1 MRHVPPPLAELTAH
15 AQSLTS
21 AGDLAGARAVLADV
35 LDPTDAD
42 PQRATA
48 DLAVAAALHARIL
61 IALGDPHS
69 ARIWA
74 GFAHAAEERLH
85 GPHHER
91 TIAAAATHAAVLQRT
106 GNHGRAVQLYHDLV
120 AELITLDGPDSPRV
134 LAAQAD
140 LATAEH
146 SAGQCTAA
154 RSRLAQVWER
164 HRAMYGDA
172 APAGIKMLAR
182 LGAMQRECGHEAAG
196 QEHVTLAQELCA
208 RYLPADHPL
217 AVQVDALAR
226 RTGPDQH
233 RCGRVTPSV
242 GPGGPLPDGPEIPG
256 VRHVPGAAPGVTP
269 VPLAGG
275 PGGRHARAHRAL
287 VTPPP
292 PDPPRFVPP
301 PADRPP
307 TVTPPPADPP
317 RFVPP
322 SPGRPLVAP
331 PPADPPR
338 FVPPP
343 PDRPPTVTPPPADPP
358 SSGPAPSGPAPS
370 DPAPSGPAP
379 SDPAPSDP
387 APSGPPPS
395 GPPPSGPLRLAPP
408 PPEWPARVTQPAP
421 DESPGGAGQR
431 PAHVDQGQAYTGL
444 GAVPAG
450 RPAPMGWQPSLVFPP
465 PHPEPVRTL
474 PPPHA
479 VVGGAAATPPGS
491 SLVADRRLPVPV
503 ALPEPARSR
512 RSAALVTVLL
522 AGIAVAAVVVAATLP
537 RGGPGEPPATADAPT
552 TAAAAPAP
560 TVSASPGTPASAPG
574 GAPQDVQLR
583 DNRDSVSLRWGYPPG
598 SEGPVLI
605 SGGRTGQQQRAFQQL
620 PAGTTDYV
628 VYGLNEQAN
637 YCFTVAVIYA
647 VDNVAAAPQTC
658 TDRR

>member
-61 IALGDPHS
+61 IALGDPHG

-85 GPHHER
+85 GPRDER
-91 TIAAAATHAAVLQRT
+91 TVAAAATHAAVLQRT

-146 SAGQCTAA
+146 AAGQCTAA
-154 RSRLAQVWER
+154 RSRLAQAWER
-164 HRAMYGDA
+164 HRATYGDA
-172 APAGIKMLAR
+172 EPAGIKMLAR
-182 LGAMQRECGHEAAG
+182 LGAMQRECGHDAAG
-196 QEHVTLAQELCA
+196 QEHLALARELCA

-226 RTGPDQH
+226 RAGPDRH

-242 GPGGPLPDGPEIPG
+242 GPGGPLPDGPRAPDGHAPG
-256 VRHVPGAAPGVTP
+256 VRLVPDSAPGVTP
-269 VPLAGG
+269 VPEGG
-275 PGGRHARAHRAL
+275 PGGRHARADRPL
-287 VTPPP
+287 VAPPP

-301 PADRPP
+301 PAADRPP
-307 TVTPPPADPP
+307 ARTPPPADRPSTVTPPPADPP

-322 SPGRPLVAP
+322 PRPLVTPPSADPARFVPPPPLVTP

-343 PDRPPTVTPPPADPP
+343 PEQPPTVSPPA
-358 SSGPAPSGPAPS
+358 
-370 DPAPSGPAP
+370 
-379 SDPAPSDP
+379 
-387 APSGPPPS
+387 
-395 GPPPSGPLRLAPP
+395 
-408 PPEWPARVTQPAP
+408 
-421 DESPGGAGQR
+421 PGA
-431 PAHVDQGQAYTGL
+431 AA
-444 GAVPAG
+444 AG
-450 RPAPMGWQPSLVFPP
+450 RPAPMGWQPSVVFPP
-465 PHPEPVRTL
+465 PHPEPVRT
-474 PPPHA
+474 PPPPYA
-479 VVGGAAATPPGS
+479 VQGGAGVGQPGS

-503 ALPEPARSR
+503 ARPEPVRSR
-512 RSAALVTVLL
+512 RPAVLVAVLL
-522 AGIAVAAVVVAATLP
+522 AGIVVAAVVVAATLP
-537 RGGPGEPPATADAPT
+537 RAGRGEPAVTAAAPT
-552 TAAAAPAP
+552 TAATAPVASTAPAS
-560 TVSASPGTPASAPG
+560 SAPASSAPASAAPTPD
-574 GAPQDVQLR
+574 GAPQNVRLR
-583 DNRDSVSLRWGYPPG
+583 DNRDSVSLQWGYPPG
-598 SEGPVLI
+598 AEGPVLI

-628 VYGLNEQAN
+628 VYGLNEQEN
-637 YCFTVAVIYA
+637 YCFTVAVVYT
-647 VDNVAAAPQTC
+647 VDNVAASPQIC
-658 TDRR
+658 TNRR

>member
-61 IALGDPHS
+61 IALGDPHG

-85 GPHHER
+85 GPHDER

-154 RSRLAQVWER
+154 RSRLAQAWER
-164 HRAMYGDA
+164 HRVTYGDA

-182 LGAMQRECGHEAAG
+182 LGAMQRECGHDAAG
-196 QEHVTLAQELCA
+196 REHLALAQELCA

-217 AVQVDALAR
+217 AVQVNALAR
-226 RTGPDQH
+226 RNEPDRH

-242 GPGGPLPDGPEIPG
+242 GPDAPAPG
-256 VRHVPGAAPGVTP
+256 VRHVSGAAPGVTP
-269 VPLAGG
+269 VHPTGGG
-275 PGGRHARAHRAL
+275 PGGRHARADRPL

-292 PDPPRFVPP
+292 PDPPRFVPH
-301 PADRPP
+301 PAQRPL
-307 TVTPPPADPP
+307 VTPPPADPP

-322 SPGRPLVAP
+322 PPASPQVTPPPADRPPTVAP

-338 FVPPP
+338 FVPLPP
-343 PDRPPTVTPPPADPP
+343 ERPATVSSPAPRDPPARPERDPVRP
-358 SSGPAPSGPAPS
+358 EPDPVHPERNPVHPEPDPVRPDPDLAQADQSHAYAGSGAA
-370 DPAPSGPAP
+370 
-379 SDPAPSDP
+379 
-387 APSGPPPS
+387 
-395 GPPPSGPLRLAPP
+395 
-408 PPEWPARVTQPAP
+408 
-421 DESPGGAGQR
+421 
-431 PAHVDQGQAYTGL
+431 
-444 GAVPAG
+444 PAG
-450 RPAPMGWQPSLVFPP
+450 RPAPMGWQPSVVFPP
-465 PHPEPVRTL
+465 PHPEPVRTP

-479 VVGGAAATPPGS
+479 VLGGGAAAQPGS

-503 ALPEPARSR
+503 ARPEPARSR
-512 RSAALVTVLL
+512 HSALLVAVLL
-522 AGIAVAAVVVAATLP
+522 AGIVVAAVVVAATLP
-537 RGGPGEPPATADAPT
+537 REGRGEPQASAAAPT
-552 TAAAAPAP
+552 TAAAAPAA
-560 TVSASPGTPASAPG
+560 VSSAPAAEAPSSAAPG
-574 GAPQDVQLR
+574 GAPENVRLR
-583 DNRDSVSLRWGYPPG
+583 DNRDSVSLQWGYPPG
-598 SEGPVLI
+598 AEGPVLI
-605 SGGRTGQQQRAFQQL
+605 SGGRTGQEQRAFQQL

-628 VYGLNEQAN
+628 VYGLNEQEN
-637 YCFTVAVIYA
+637 YCFTVAVIYT